1 MLCVYTQSLILCV
14 ILGIYWGTLNTFP
27 SLGLGTYDV
36 IFYVMISLCY
46 DILPPKI
53 QKETLAM
60 SQA

>member
-27 SLGLGTYDV
+27 SLGLGTY
-36 IFYVMISLCY
+36 SPLCY

-60 SQA
+60 AQA